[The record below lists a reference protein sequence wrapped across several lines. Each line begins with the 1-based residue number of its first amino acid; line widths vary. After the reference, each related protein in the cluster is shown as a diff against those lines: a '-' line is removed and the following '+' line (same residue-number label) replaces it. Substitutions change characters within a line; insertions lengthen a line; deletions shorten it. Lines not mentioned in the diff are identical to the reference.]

1 MKPATAFA
9 AAIATFTAMP
19 RKVTLLTSRTR
30 SSAAGTPEAAPG
42 ICALVFMA
50 SIIP

>member
-1 MKPATAFA
+1 MKPAAAFA

-30 SSAAGTPEAAPG
+30 SSAAGA
-42 ICALVFMA
+42 CV
-50 SIIP
+50 